1 LILQRELQDCHGQ
14 YVEVILKNAGT
25 LLALSSCRQS
35 PPGGAAMPTTAEEY
49 RAKARE
55 CEQRAEKERDP
66 SIKRPASR
74 RSTPMAGSGRIMWRA
89 KRGSRLSWRPLSII
103 ISTGLSQFEFLQPI
117 PIRDLRIPAHRG
129 THM

>member
-1 LILQRELQDCHGQ
+1 
-14 YVEVILKNAGT
+14 
-25 LLALSSCRQS
+25 
-35 PPGGAAMPTTAEEY
+35 MPTTAEEY

-66 SIKRPASR
+66 SFKRQLLEEARRWLALAELCGELSAVAASVGGLF
-74 RSTPMAGSGRIMWRA
+74 SN
-89 KRGSRLSWRPLSII
+89 SII

-129 THM
+129 THV